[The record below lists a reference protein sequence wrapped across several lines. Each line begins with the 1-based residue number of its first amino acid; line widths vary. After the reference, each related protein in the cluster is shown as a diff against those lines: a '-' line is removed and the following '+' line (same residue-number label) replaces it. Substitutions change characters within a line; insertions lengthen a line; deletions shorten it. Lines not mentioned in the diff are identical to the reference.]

1 MSDSAMPGPSAT
13 RRRCAGL
20 LRFLLLMTIYS
31 VSSHAPPLGPPGEP
45 ANHANPGPPF
55 MRCPSSECNEYAE
68 RQLDGS
74 YECKH
79 HICRIENGSFACVN
93 KHGFSAAGEP
103 SAS

>member
-13 RRRCAGL
+13 RRRRAGL
-20 LRFLLLMTIYS
+20 LRFLLLMT
-31 VSSHAPPLGPPGEP
+31 VCCVGVQGPGRGAPGVPANSGPPVI
-45 ANHANPGPPF
+45 
-55 MRCPSSECNEYAE
+55 RCPCPDCNELAE

-79 HICRIENGSFACVN
+79 HIYRIENGSLACID
-93 KHGFSAAGEP
+93 KHGSSAAGEP